1 MTWILYLIKSLN
13 KAEVDYM
20 FNVGQADS
28 NLKMPSIDEMEALV
42 NQITQLI
49 PRTSEHA
56 SRFEFL
62 GSQEQ
67 LKIQA

>member
-1 MTWILYLIKSLN
+1 
-13 KAEVDYM
+13 M

-28 NLKMPSIDEMEALV
+28 NLKMPSVDEMEALV